1 MNCLNRRLSSLKI
14 IFVFSQANRTFSD
27 IEKLQLLAKDWLNT
41 SQKIR
46 TVLQQNESQ
55 YYLGLMLN
63 SEHKCLRRYDDL
75 AYNTSGYRPADKIK

>member
-1 MNCLNRRLSSLKI
+1 M
-14 IFVFSQANRTFSD
+14 FVFSQANRTFSD
-27 IEKLQLLAKDWLNT
+27 IEKLQHLAKDWLNT

-46 TVLQQNESQ
+46 AVLQQNESQ
-55 YYLGLMLN
+55 YYLGLVLN